1 MGDPS
6 SVSALTEVLLVNVMH
21 FKSDWQN
28 SFESETTKED
38 FQRTFGG
45 PIQVDMMYGDFTN
58 LGYSSREANNGAA
71 QIVAIPFEDE
81 NYHMVLVLPS
91 QERGN
96 RGKIFSIHPFLFF
109 YPVNDYFYLPFV
121 GLSEFVA
128 KDLKNLMSTIMDSES
143 LPKTE
148 AAVELPKFN
157 IKTKVDLS
165 STLRKINGLDHMLSE
180 EANFSRMTTTPVKV
194 DEINHMAVIDVNQN
208 GVEASAATGISIVFK
223 SAFTPDLFIQ
233 FNLSFLFRRQKYSD
247 QPQVPRVAWISSA
260 FFP

>member
-1 MGDPS
+1 MANVANETFSGIFKHCVEFFLG

-128 KDLKNLMSTIMDSES
+128 KDLKNLMPTIMDSES

-165 STLRKINGLDHMLSE
+165 STLRKVRLLHS
-180 EANFSRMTTTPVKV
+180 
-194 DEINHMAVIDVNQN
+194 
-208 GVEASAATGISIVFK
+208 VFK
-223 SAFTPDLFIQ
+223 SLKKASYKKDCGKKIFLNDFTILMNFVNSANLTNFDEFIICE
-233 FNLSFLFRRQKYSD
+233 FLEFY
-247 QPQVPRVAWISSA
+247 
-260 FFP
+260 

>member
-58 LGYSSREANNGAA
+58 LGSSSREANNGAA

-96 RGKIFSIHPFLFF
+96 RG
-109 YPVNDYFYLPFV
+109 
-121 GLSEFVA
+121 LSEFVA
-128 KDLKNLMSTIMDSES
+128 KDLKNLMPTIMDSES

>member
-1 MGDPS
+1 MFKNHPKMSHSTLRAKRAPFTFRVDKNSLKVAKMANVANETFSGIFKHCVEFFLG

-165 STLRKINGLDHMLSE
+165 STLRKVRLSH
-180 EANFSRMTTTPVKV
+180 S
-194 DEINHMAVIDVNQN
+194 
-208 GVEASAATGISIVFK
+208 VFK
-223 SAFTPDLFIQ
+223 SLKKASYKKDCGK
-233 FNLSFLFRRQKYSD
+233 KY
-247 QPQVPRVAWISSA
+247 
-260 FFP
+260 F

>member
-1 MGDPS
+1 MANVANETFSGIFKHCVEFFLG

-165 STLRKINGLDHMLSE
+165 STLRKVRLSH
-180 EANFSRMTTTPVKV
+180 S
-194 DEINHMAVIDVNQN
+194 
-208 GVEASAATGISIVFK
+208 VFK
-223 SAFTPDLFIQ
+223 SLKKPHIKKIAEKKNIF
-233 FNLSFLFRRQKYSD
+233 K
-247 QPQVPRVAWISSA
+247 
-260 FFP
+260 